1 MNDNQ
6 VFFLLCLGSN
16 EKQEYHVKR
25 AKVLLH
31 ERFDNLLFSKE
42 LLSKPIGIQSPDFLN
57 TLACGYT
64 TMKEDE
70 LIGAIKA
77 IEHQLLSTKEEHRRG
92 LVRIDIDLLQY
103 GDKRMRPD
111 DWERPYVRELL
122 NDLTRKNPATSEC
135 LDML

>member
-16 EKQEYHVKR
+16 ENQEYHVKH
-25 AKVLLH
+25 AKTLLH
-31 ERFDNLLFSKE
+31 ENFDNLLFSKE
-42 LLSKPIGIQSPDFLN
+42 LLNKPIGIQSPDFLN

-64 TMKEDE
+64 TLTEDE
-70 LIGAIKA
+70 LVGKIKE

-103 GDKRMRPD
+103 GDKRLRPD